1 VPKLGMVV
9 VLSWLVGALCGYG
22 IAQIY
27 LTPDAINPRT
37 QCSLMRSDK
46 RGQAMGSPQE
56 LIQSNRVSRFVAPR
70 IFPRSFDTPSSRP
83 DA

>member
-1 VPKLGMVV
+1 MRAYIVIEALA
-9 VLSWLVGALCGYG
+9 VLAISAGVYA
-22 IAQIY
+22 ANTQIEQA
-27 LTPDAINPRT
+27 PP
-37 QCSLMRSDK
+37 RSDK

-56 LIQSNRVSRFVAPR
+56 LIQSNRVSCFVAPR